1 MTDAAAVS
9 ALSSDAERIR
19 RSGVLGRPGQLTRL
33 FDFLVERSA
42 DADPPSETDIASEVF
57 NRGREFIPGQDAVVR
72 VNIHRLRKRLDDFYL
87 RHGFSGPDRLALPR
101 GEYRLV
107 VEAAADGETGD
118 PTPAQTPAARTT
130 SQDGLRPASAGKPS
144 PDKITISRRSLFLGA
159 AGLGVAHLAGW
170 GAATYVNSRPKG
182 FLGASPWSV
191 YERAAAPLLIVLGDY
206 YIFGDTDEK
215 GQVLRLTREFFI
227 NSRDEL
233 YQYMMEND
241 DLHYR
246 YMDLDLRYLPTSVAT
261 ALQDLAP
268 LMARHPSAQIIGA
281 SQVSPQMLRDHDVVY
296 VGYLSGLG
304 PVRHPAFR
312 GGRLTVGASFDQII
326 DHKAGRTY
334 DSEAA
339 LVPPPQGLVRDYGYF
354 TRFPGPTG
362 NTISI
367 IAGARDIGLSGV
379 AEAVTSPTV
388 LKSLPRI
395 RDDQAIEVLFEVEGQ
410 NGANLKTKLL
420 VAQQRDPSTIWTAT
434 PLN

>member
-1 MTDAAAVS
+1 MTDAVAPS
-9 ALSSDAERIR
+9 ALTSDAERIR

-87 RHGFSGPDRLALPR
+87 RHGQTGPERLALPR

-107 VEAAADGETGD
+107 VEAASGSEADD
-118 PTPAQTPAARTT
+118 AQPAQPARAKPR
-130 SQDGLRPASAGKPS
+130 SSPRPVEKLSV
-144 PDKITISRRSLFLGA
+144 SRRSLFLGA
-159 AGLGVAHLAGW
+159 AGLGAAHLAGW
-170 GAATYVNSRPKG
+170 GAATYMQSRPKG

-215 GQVLRLTREFFI
+215 GQVVRLTREFFI

>member
-1 MTDAAAVS
+1 MTDAAAPS
-9 ALSSDAERIR
+9 ALSIDADRIR

-87 RHGFSGPDRLALPR
+87 RHGFSGPERLALPR

-107 VEAAADGETGD
+107 VEAASATEGE
-118 PTPAQTPAARTT
+118 PTRAQSPAALHT
-130 SQDGLRPASAGKPS
+130 SQDSQRQSPAEKPVGK
-144 PDKITISRRSLFLGA
+144 IAVSRRSLFLGA
-159 AGLGVAHLAGW
+159 AGLGVAHIAGW
-170 GAATYVNSRPKG
+170 GAATYVQSRPKG
-182 FLGASPWSV
+182 FLGGSPWSV

-215 GQVLRLTREFFI
+215 GQVVRLTREFFI

-312 GGRLTVGASFDQII
+312 GGRLTVGGSFDQII

-334 DSEAA
+334 ESEAA

-379 AEAVTSPTV
+379 AEAMTTPSL

-420 VAQQRDPSTIWTAT
+420 VAQQRDPTTIWTAT